1 MPRLLFEYARLLRL
15 PGLGGLS
22 LAPVFGAIS
31 LMETGVNIEFRDFAL
46 IFLIG
51 LFSAI
56 YSFVSNDYIDV
67 EVDKLSKE
75 PEKRPLVTG
84 SISKQI
90 ALLISIICVV
100 GVFII
105 AFTFYYRNHISFYF
119 GLLCIILAAFFGTIY
134 NVYGKKIVSSA
145 FLAAL
150 SDAFLVLVGAFMLSP
165 DGTLSIFTWVIVIL
179 MFNQILFMTAVLGGV
194 KDADHDYLMNVK
206 TIALASGV
214 KFTKDNKIIIPNSFK
229 AFALG
234 IRLFSAFFV
243 FVPFAFYGVDYEI
256 WQILLL
262 IIFVVSVLATTV
274 KLLNIKTIE
283 RKNELVRITGLQ
295 GVLRYCFIPIMLI
308 PVIGRLYAFVFIV
321 FPLVWYIIFIP
332 FSGKKLFSHVM

>member
-15 PGLGGLS
+15 PGLGGFS

-31 LMETGVNIEFRDFAL
+31 LMEIDVNIEFKDITL

-56 YSFVSNDYIDV
+56 YSFVSNDIIDV

-84 SISKQI
+84 TISKQI

-100 GVFII
+100 GAFTIV
-105 AFTFYYRNHISFYF
+105 FTFYYRNQISFYL
-119 GLLCIILAAFFGTIY
+119 GLLCLILAAVFGTIY
-134 NVYGKKIVSSA
+134 NVYGKKFATSA

-150 SDAFLVLVGAFMLSP
+150 SEAFLVLVGAFMLSP
-165 DGTLSIFTWVIVIL
+165 DGTLSIFTWVIVVL

-194 KDADHDYLMNVK
+194 KDADHDHLLNVK
-206 TIALASGV
+206 NLALASGV
-214 KFTKDNKIIIPNSFK
+214 KVTKDKKLFIPMSFK

-234 IRLFSAFFV
+234 IRFFSAFIV
-243 FVPFAFYGVDYEI
+243 FVPFAFYGVEFEI

-262 IIFVVSVLATTV
+262 ILFVAGILYLGV
-274 KLLNIKTIE
+274 KLINIKTLE
-283 RKNELVRITGLQ
+283 RTDEIIKLVGLQ
-295 GVLRYCFIPIMLI
+295 GALRYSLIPILLI
-308 PVIGRLYAFVFIV
+308 PVVGLLYAFILII
-321 FPLVWYIIFIP
+321 FPLVWYIISTP
-332 FSGKKLFSHVM
+332 LCGKKLFRHLM